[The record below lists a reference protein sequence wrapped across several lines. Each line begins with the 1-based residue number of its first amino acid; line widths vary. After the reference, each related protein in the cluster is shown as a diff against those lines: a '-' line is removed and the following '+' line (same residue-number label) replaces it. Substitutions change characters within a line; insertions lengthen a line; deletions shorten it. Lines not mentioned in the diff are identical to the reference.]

1 MMRGA
6 SGPGGHFI
14 KHVYLYIT
22 FFCRNFGGVAV
33 SRATPGAGGGILEEC
48 FSSHGGSLNH
58 LEETEKHFPGI
69 RPLPLVL
76 KGPLKLHV

>member
-1 MMRGA
+1 MQNVQSLPLGKGFSMWKIYDAGA

-58 LEETEKHFPGI
+58 
-69 RPLPLVL
+69 
-76 KGPLKLHV
+76 